1 MLTDGFLAYISG
13 VKRYSPRTCTIY
25 SDVLKEFVGFIS
37 EDDGSCVTDIE
48 TRLTV
53 NTIRDYEFYLSETR
67 KLNERTVSQ
76 HLSVLSSFCRW
87 MMGQGR
93 LKSNPVKLVSRP
105 KCSKRLPVFFR
116 KDSIEEYFETSAT
129 SADME
134 SLELL
139 KNSAPALLDGT
150 PHSSSTWKLAA
161 ELYEKR
167 LRRMIISILF
177 ETGIRRA
184 ELISL
189 KIGDIDSGRSVI
201 NVTGK
206 GDKMREI
213 PMTAILSKEI
223 SLYLK
228 AAEAI
233 VGRERTLCEPLLIT
247 LNGTALYPVFVD
259 RAVKREL
266 GQVDGITGRKSPHVL
281 RHTLATELL
290 NDGSDLYSIK
300 ELLGHSSLAATQVYT
315 HNTIEKLKKVYTNT
329 HPRAKRGGKN
339 GD

>member
-37 EDDGSCVTDIE
+37 EDDGSRVTDIE

-116 KDSIEEYFETSAT
+116 KDSMEEYFDTSAP

-139 KNSAPALLDGT
+139 KNSASALLDGT

-167 LRRMIISILF
+167 LRRMII
-177 ETGIRRA
+177 R
-184 ELISL
+184 
-189 KIGDIDSGRSVI
+189 D
-201 NVTGK
+201 
-206 GDKMREI
+206 
-213 PMTAILSKEI
+213 
-223 SLYLK
+223 
-228 AAEAI
+228 
-233 VGRERTLCEPLLIT
+233 
-247 LNGTALYPVFVD
+247 
-259 RAVKREL
+259 
-266 GQVDGITGRKSPHVL
+266 RKSV
-281 RHTLATELL
+281 
-290 NDGSDLYSIK
+290 
-300 ELLGHSSLAATQVYT
+300 V
-315 HNTIEKLKKVYTNT
+315 
-329 HPRAKRGGKN
+329 
-339 GD
+339 